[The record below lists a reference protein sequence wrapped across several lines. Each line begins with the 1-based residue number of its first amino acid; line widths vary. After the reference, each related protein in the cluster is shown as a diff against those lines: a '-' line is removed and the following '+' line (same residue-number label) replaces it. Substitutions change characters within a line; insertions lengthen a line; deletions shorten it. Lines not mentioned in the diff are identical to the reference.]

1 MLNERRP
8 RDSYPKGIKLV
19 CRIPLDQTELNALFL
34 GRMIV
39 EGLEGINLLGVKSL
53 LISDASRD
61 AAVHWLN
68 YANKWRMTG
77 DQLTAIGE
85 GERKVPLL
93 LDNSL
98 RFGDV
103 FAVEE

>member
-1 MLNERRP
+1 
-8 RDSYPKGIKLV
+8 
-19 CRIPLDQTELNALFL
+19 
-34 GRMIV
+34 
-39 EGLEGINLLGVKSL
+39 
-53 LISDASRD
+53 
-61 AAVHWLN
+61 LN